1 MGERHPLSNVCES
14 LGMPKEIIDSYLS
27 MGISTLYD
35 WQVQCLMTTGVL
47 SNQNLVY
54 CAPTGGGK
62 TLIAEFA
69 ILKAVLVTRKRA
81 IFVLPFVS
89 LVLEKERYFK
99 KLLIRI
105 NRGRSK
111 RDKVWYSVQIMFDD
125 TRFAWENGFS
135 FAAIVLL

>member
-14 LGMPKEIIDSYLS
+14 LGMPKEVIDSYLS

-111 RDKVWYSVQIMFDD
+111 RDKV
-125 TRFAWENGFS
+125 
-135 FAAIVLL
+135 